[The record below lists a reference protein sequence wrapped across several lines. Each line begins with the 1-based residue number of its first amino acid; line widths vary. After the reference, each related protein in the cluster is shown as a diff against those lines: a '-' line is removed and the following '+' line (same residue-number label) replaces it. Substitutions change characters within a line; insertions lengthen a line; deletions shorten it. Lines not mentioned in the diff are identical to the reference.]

1 MTPSAPSASAS
12 PHHVAANPLPARA
25 IRTDSIGLGCGEFE
39 LPVGEETIP
48 AYFARPVGSG
58 RFPVVLVTMEI
69 FGLHEYIRDTCRR
82 LAKAGYLAI
91 APDLLIRQG
100 DVTQHT
106 EIEPIRQIAYA
117 VPDAQMCGDLDAALD
132 WAEASGWGDLDRVG
146 VTGFCWGGRAVWMY
160 AAQSERLRAG
170 VAWYG
175 KLAGEATS
183 QMPQHPVEVAGTL
196 KSPVLGLYGERDAG
210 IPLDTVEAMRAE
222 LQAAPHPC
230 EIVVYPGA
238 EHGFHADYRPS
249 YHPDAAQQGWKAML
263 QWFREQG
270 VGGGAA

>member
-1 MTPSAPSASAS
+1 MTPPASATS
-12 PHHVAANPLPARA
+12 AASHHLAATPVLTQA

-39 LPVGEETIP
+39 LPVGDATIP

-58 RFPVVLVTMEI
+58 PFPVVLVAMEI

-82 LAKAGYLAI
+82 LAKAGYLAL

-100 DVTQHT
+100 DVTQFT
-106 EIEPIRQIAYA
+106 EIAPIRDIAYA
-117 VPDAQMCGDLDAALD
+117 VPDSQMCGDLDAALD
-132 WAEASGWGDLDRVG
+132 WAHASGLGDLERVG

-160 AAQSERLRAG
+160 AAQSNRIRAG

-175 KLAGEATS
+175 KLAGEATDA
-183 QMPQHPVEVAGTL
+183 MPQSPVEVAGTL
-196 KSPVLGLYGERDAG
+196 KAPVLGLYGERDAG

-230 EIVVYPGA
+230 ELVVYPGA

-249 YHPDAAQQGWKAML
+249 YHQEAARQGWKAML
-263 QWFREQG
+263 QWFRSHG
-270 VGGGAA
+270 V